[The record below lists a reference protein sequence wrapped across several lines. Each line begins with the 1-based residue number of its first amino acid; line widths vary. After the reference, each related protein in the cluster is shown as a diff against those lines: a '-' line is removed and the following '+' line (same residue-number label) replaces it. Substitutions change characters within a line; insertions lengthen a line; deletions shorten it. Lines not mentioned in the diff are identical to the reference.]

1 MAQKSRI
8 FLAAPQDLDS
18 HTCHK
23 TTKLRQTDIVYL
35 VTESTEDGELS
46 EPVKEFLGGK
56 QVFVHT
62 DDLIGFLR
70 DRCSGKETIYFIG
83 EHMAQAYEEIS
94 SELLNYCDGVGRNQ
108 TFGVRNVRLK
118 KLEQQTVDDF
128 LINHITAAINES
140 TTTEPIKPDQ
150 PNIVGISVDNS
161 EKDRAA
167 NGQPESNPD
176 EAPIDEN
183 SGKEKTESK
192 ASAKV
197 DSTGK
202 KPIPKPR
209 KDPKRRFQNPARADD
224 KKPKDAKSEGEID
237 LNALFEGGNSPDRN
251 TSNAKASLMAALL
264 ERVHRHAEAVLV
276 QRVSDEQ
283 YFQLMLI
290 LMKSESLEEA
300 CESWQCLQPN
310 IPLKITTGEF
320 SALKSEAVY
329 YGKVSDMLYG
339 EDLWNY

>member
-56 QVFVHT
+56 QVLLQT
-62 DDLIGFLR
+62 DDHIGVWR
-70 DRCSGKETIYFIG
+70 ARCSVKESIEFIG
-83 EHMAQAYEEIS
+83 EDMAQAYEEMS

-108 TFGVRNVRLK
+108 TFVVRNVRLK

-128 LINHITAAINES
+128 MINHITAAINES

-209 KDPKRRFQNPARADD
+209 KDPKRRFQTPARADD

-237 LNALFEGGNSPDRN
+237 LNALFEGGSSQDKN

-283 YFQLMLI
+283 YFQLILI

>member
-1 MAQKSRI
+1 MAQKKRI

-35 VTESTEDGELS
+35 VTDSSEDEELS
-46 EPVKEFLGGK
+46 EPVQEFLGGK

-83 EHMAQAYEEIS
+83 EHMAQAYEEIR

-108 TFGVRNVRLK
+108 TFGVRNVKLK

-128 LINHITAAINES
+128 LINNITAAINES
-140 TTTEPIKPDQ
+140 TIAKTIDPDQ
-150 PNIVGISVDNS
+150 QNIAGVRMDNS
-161 EKDRAA
+161 EKGSVAS
-167 NGQPESNPD
+167 GQSKSEPD
-176 EAPIDEN
+176 AAPIDEN
-183 SGKEKTESK
+183 SGKEKPESK
-192 ASAKV
+192 ESAKA
-197 DSTGK
+197 DSTEK

-209 KDPKRRFQNPARADD
+209 KDPKRRFHNPARAND
-224 KKPKDAKSEGEID
+224 KKPIDAKSEGEID

-276 QRVSDEQ
+276 QRISDEQ

>member
-1 MAQKSRI
+1 MAQKKRI

-35 VTESTEDGELS
+35 VTDSDEDEELS
-46 EPVKEFLGGK
+46 VPVQEFLGGK

-70 DRCSGKETIYFIG
+70 DRCSGKESIYFIG
-83 EHMAQAYEEIS
+83 KQMTQAYEEIS
-94 SELLNYCDGVGRNQ
+94 DELLNYCDGVGKNQ

-118 KLEQQTVDDF
+118 KLEQQTVDEF
-128 LINHITAAINES
+128 LINNITTAINEGVS
-140 TTTEPIKPDQ
+140 TEPVMLDQ
-150 PNIVGISVDNS
+150 PNISSSCVDNS
-161 EKDRAA
+161 EKGSAA
-167 NGQPESNPD
+167 NDEVKREPD
-176 EAPIDEN
+176 MSLIYEY
-183 SGKEKTESK
+183 SGKEEPVSK
-192 ASAKV
+192 RLEKV
-197 DSTGK
+197 DGTNK
-202 KPIPKPR
+202 QAIQKPR
-209 KDPKRRFQNPARADD
+209 KDQKKRFQNSAKADD
-224 KKPKDAKSEGEID
+224 RKSKDNKSDAEID
-237 LNALFEGGNSPDRN
+237 LNALFEGGSSPDKS
-251 TSNAKASLMAALL
+251 TSDAKAALMAALL

-276 QRVSDEQ
+276 QKISDEQ
-283 YFQLMLI
+283 YFQMMLI

-300 CESWQCLQPN
+300 CESWQCLQPK
-310 IPLKITTGEF
+310 IALKISSGEF

>member
-1 MAQKSRI
+1 MAQKKRI

-35 VTESTEDGELS
+35 VTDSAEDEELS
-46 EPVKEFLGGK
+46 EPVQEFLSGK

-83 EHMAQAYEEIS
+83 EHMAQAYEEVG

-108 TFGVRNVRLK
+108 TFGVRNVKLK

-128 LINHITAAINES
+128 LINNITAAINEG
-140 TTTEPIKPDQ
+140 TTTEPVKPGQ
-150 PNIVGISVDNS
+150 PNIADVSLANN
-161 EKDRAA
+161 EKDSAA
-167 NGQPESNPD
+167 NGQDKSEPD
-176 EAPIDEN
+176 ASPIDEN
-183 SGKEKTESK
+183 SGKEEKESK
-192 ASAKV
+192 GSAKI
-197 DSTGK
+197 DGAK
-202 KPIPKPR
+202 KQPIPKPR
-209 KDPKRRFQNPARADD
+209 KDPQKRFQNPARVYD
-224 KKPKDAKSEGEID
+224 KKPNDAKSDAEID
-237 LNALFEGGNSPDRN
+237 LNALFEGGSSPDKN
-251 TSNAKASLMAALL
+251 TSDAKAVLMAALL

-276 QRVSDEQ
+276 QKISDEQ

-290 LMKSESLEEA
+290 LMKSVSLEEA
-300 CESWQCLQPN
+300 CESWKCLQPN
-310 IPLKITTGEF
+310 ITLKITRGEF